1 MKTLK
6 LRTNTNSRD
15 VIVFLDQITAILDS
29 DNAINR
35 RGTTIFLTGGTEI
48 VVQESIPT
56 ILKMIKD
63 FDKIVM

>member
-15 VIVFLDQITAILDS
+15 VVVFLDQITAILDS
-29 DNAINR
+29 DLSINR
-35 RGTTIFLTGGTEI
+35 RGTTIFLTGGKEI

-63 FDKIVM
+63 FDKIVF